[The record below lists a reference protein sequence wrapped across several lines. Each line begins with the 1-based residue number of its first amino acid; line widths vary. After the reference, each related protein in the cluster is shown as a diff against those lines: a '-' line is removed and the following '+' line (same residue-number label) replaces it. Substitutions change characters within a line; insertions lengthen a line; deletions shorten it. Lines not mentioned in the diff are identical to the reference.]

1 MKTTVRL
8 LPPHTTSIFTFF
20 IAVGSILSLMHE
32 FTPYLNWGEN
42 SKSIFFLW
50 FSCLLVVLYINRLKE
65 YASLKK
71 KVDEL
76 TGKLESVERNRDGL
90 IQQYNRSNKKIKSM
104 KIYNSLLWSEI
115 ERYTSSFPDKEKSE
129 VYRRILMEDRVSE
142 AIQDGKIQSS
152 KNNR

>member
-1 MKTTVRL
+1 M
-8 LPPHTTSIFTFF
+8 
-20 IAVGSILSLMHE
+20 
-32 FTPYLNWGEN
+32 
-42 SKSIFFLW
+42 
-50 FSCLLVVLYINRLKE
+50 
-65 YASLKK
+65 
-71 KVDEL
+71 DEL

-104 KIYNSLLWSEI
+104 KKYNSLLWSEI

-129 VYRRILMEDRVSE
+129 VYRRILLEDRVSE